1 MVTLHTEQRFAEP
14 TVAVLIDYEN
24 VGLDTIQ
31 YLFDQLSDVGRV
43 IIKRAYADWSVHRSR
58 RDQLLE
64 YGIEAEH
71 YFHNT
76 KSGKNSSD
84 ICLVIDA
91 VDLLHNAAIDTFVI
105 VSADSDFVP
114 LVNKLRAAGKVV
126 VGAGRHDVA
135 SATLVRSC
143 DRYVYLDDP
152 AEKPAAK
159 SGRTP
164 APRRQS
170 SGSIVVRALEA
181 SQDGQGQV
189 QGSRLHQ
196 AMLRLD
202 PAFSFK
208 GQGFST
214 FARYL
219 ESRKEVQVIR
229 RRDADDII
237 VQLDGPRAAESGA
250 AAPGGTGSRAA
261 ASRAAGSRSIG
272 SRPEA
277 SGAAAPKS
285 AASGDVQSIGRAAN
299 WDQEI
304 DDAWRSRQRQS
315 ISGQA
320 AATDVAKVMNAPNL
334 KAAGF
339 TTLDKVLGAS
349 EYLRSRW
356 RREGNTVVR
365 R

>member
-1 MVTLHTEQRFAEP
+1 MVTLRPEQRLAEP

-24 VGLDTIQ
+24 VGLDTIE

-43 IIKRAYADWSVHRSR
+43 IIKRAYADWSVHRSK

-64 YGIEAEH
+64 FGIEAEH

-91 VDLLHNAAIDTFVI
+91 VDLLHNAPIDTFVI

-114 LVNKLRAAGKVV
+114 LVNKLRGAGKLV

-143 DRYVYLDDP
+143 DRYVYLDDSN
-152 AEKPAAK
+152 EKAAAK

-164 APRRQS
+164 APQS
-170 SGSIVVRALEA
+170 RSGPIVVRALEA

-196 AMLRLD
+196 AMLRID

-208 GQGFST
+208 GQGYST

-219 ESRKEVQVIR
+219 ESRSEVQVIR

-237 VQLDGPRAAESGA
+237 VQLNGPRAGGSEAGTSRPDKSRASTSRSGA
-250 AAPGGTGSRAA
+250 PRPGPSQTDTSD
-261 ASRAAGSRSIG
+261 
-272 SRPEA
+272 A
-277 SGAAAPKS
+277 SGSDAVASEAARN
-285 AASGDVQSIGRAAN
+285 GDRVAT
-299 WDQEI
+299 WDQDI
-304 DDAWRSRQRQS
+304 DDAWRSRQRQA

-320 AATDVAKVMNAPNL
+320 AASDVAKVMEAPNL

-339 TTLDKVLGAS
+339 ATLDKVLAAS
-349 EYLRSRW
+349 DYLRTRW

>member
-1 MVTLHTEQRFAEP
+1 MVTLHTEQRLAEP

-24 VGLDTIQ
+24 VGLDTIE

-43 IIKRAYADWSVHRSR
+43 IIKRAYADWSVHRSK

-76 KSGKNSSD
+76 RSGKNSSD

-91 VDLLHNAAIDTFVI
+91 VDLLHNAPIDTFVI

-114 LVNKLRAAGKVV
+114 LVNKLRGAGKLV
-126 VGAGRHDVA
+126 VGAGRRDV
-135 SATLVRSC
+135 SSSTLVRSC
-143 DRYVYLDDP
+143 DRYIYLDDST
-152 AEKPAAK
+152 EKPAAR
-159 SGRTP
+159 SGRT
-164 APRRQS
+164 AVPRRQ

-196 AMLRLD
+196 AMLRID

-237 VQLDGPRAAESGA
+237 VELE
-250 AAPGGTGSRAA
+250 GSRAGTPGVA
-261 ASRAAGSRSIG
+261 ASGAVAPGAVAPGAVASG
-272 SRPEA
+272 ATEPGVPA
-277 SGAAAPKS
+277 SGAAQNV
-285 AASGDVQSIGRAAN
+285 DRAAN
-299 WDQEI
+299 WDREI
-304 DDAWRSRQRQS
+304 DDAWGSRQRQS

-320 AATDVAKVMNAPNL
+320 AASDVAKVMDTPNL
-334 KAAGF
+334 KSAGF

-349 EYLRSRW
+349 DYLRSRW
-356 RREGNTVVR
+356 RREGNTIVR

>member
-1 MVTLHTEQRFAEP
+1 MVTLRTDQRLAEP

-31 YLFDQLSDVGRV
+31 YLFDQLSDVGRG
-43 IIKRAYADWSVHRSR
+43 IIKRAYADWSVHRSK

-91 VDLLHNAAIDTFVI
+91 VDLLHNAPIDTFVI

-114 LVNKLRAAGKVV
+114 LVNKLRAAGKTV

-135 SATLVRSC
+135 SSTLVRSC
-143 DRYVYLDDP
+143 DRYVYLDDSP
-152 AEKPAAK
+152 EKATAK
-159 SGRTP
+159 SGRKP
-164 APRRQS
+164 APQRR
-170 SGSIVVRALEA
+170 SGSIVLRALEA

-189 QGSRLHQ
+189 QGSRLYQ
-196 AMLRLD
+196 AMLRID

-208 GQGFST
+208 GQGYST

-219 ESRKEVQVIR
+219 ESRKEVHVIR
-229 RRDADDII
+229 RRDADDIT
-237 VQLDGPRAAESGA
+237 VQLD
-250 AAPGGTGSRAA
+250 APRAA
-261 ASRAAGSRSIG
+261 ASGPVSSGTAASEAAG
-272 SRPEA
+272 PEAVASDAAA
-277 SGAAAPKS
+277 SGAVRNGERPA
-285 AASGDVQSIGRAAN
+285 D
-299 WDQEI
+299 WDREV
-304 DDAWRSRQRQS
+304 DDAWRSRQRQA

-320 AATDVAKVMNAPNL
+320 AATDVAKVMDSPNL
-334 KAAGF
+334 KSAGF
-339 TTLDKVLGAS
+339 ATLDKVLGAS
-349 EYLRSRW
+349 EYLRDRW

>member
-1 MVTLHTEQRFAEP
+1 MVTLHTEQRLAEP

-91 VDLLHNAAIDTFVI
+91 VDLLHNAPIDTFVI

-114 LVNKLRAAGKVV
+114 LVNKLRAAGKTV

-135 SATLVRSC
+135 SSTLVRSC
-143 DRYVYLDDP
+143 DRYVYLDDS
-152 AEKPAAK
+152 AEKPSAK
-159 SGRTP
+159 SGPTA

-170 SGSIVVRALEA
+170 GSLVVRALEA

-196 AMLRLD
+196 AMLRID

-214 FARYL
+214 FTRYL
-219 ESRKEVQVIR
+219 ESRKEVQVNR

-237 VQLDGPRAAESGA
+237 VQLDGPRAA
-250 AAPGGTGSRAA
+250 
-261 ASRAAGSRSIG
+261 
-272 SRPEA
+272 A
-277 SGAAAPKS
+277 SGAV
-285 AASGDVQSIGRAAN
+285 ASGAGTSGAVASGAVQNGDRAAN
-299 WDQEI
+299 WDRGVDE
-304 DDAWRSRQRQS
+304 AWGSRQRQA

-320 AATDVAKVMNAPNL
+320 AATDVAKVMDARNL
-334 KAAGF
+334 KSAGF

-349 EYLRSRW
+349 DYLRSRW

>member
-1 MVTLHTEQRFAEP
+1 MVTLHTEQRLAEP

-91 VDLLHNAAIDTFVI
+91 VDLLHNAPIDTFVI

-114 LVNKLRAAGKVV
+114 LVNKLRAAGKTV

-135 SATLVRSC
+135 SSTLVRSC
-143 DRYVYLDDP
+143 DRYIYLDDSS
-152 AEKPAAK
+152 EKATAK
-159 SGRTP
+159 TGRTA
-164 APRRQS
+164 APRRR
-170 SGSIVVRALEA
+170 SGSLVVRALEA
-181 SQDGQGQV
+181 SQDGQGQI

-196 AMLRLD
+196 AMLRID

-214 FARYL
+214 FTRYL
-219 ESRKEVQVIR
+219 ESRKEVQVTR

-237 VQLDGPRAAESGA
+237 VQLDGPRAA
-250 AAPGGTGSRAA
+250 APG
-261 ASRAAGSRSIG
+261 
-272 SRPEA
+272 P
-277 SGAAAPKS
+277 AAPKS
-285 AASGDVQSIGRAAN
+285 VASGLAAAGTAPNGAVQNGDRSAN
-299 WDQEI
+299 WDRDV
-304 DDAWRSRQRQS
+304 DDAWRSRQRQA

-320 AATDVAKVMNAPNL
+320 AATDVAKVMGAPNL
-334 KAAGF
+334 KSAGF

-349 EYLRSRW
+349 DHLRSRW

>member
-1 MVTLHTEQRFAEP
+1 MVTLHTEQRLREP

-31 YLFDQLSDVGRV
+31 YLFDELSDVGRV

-64 YGIEAEH
+64 FGIEAEH

-114 LVNKLRAAGKVV
+114 LVNKLRAAGKIV

-135 SATLVRSC
+135 SSTLVRSC
-143 DRYVYLDDP
+143 DRYIYLGDSP
-152 AEKPAAK
+152 EKATAK
-159 SGRTP
+159 SGPTP
-164 APRRQS
+164 ATRRP
-170 SGSIVVRALEA
+170 SGTLVVRALEA
-181 SQDGQGQV
+181 SQDGQGQI

-196 AMLRLD
+196 AMLRID

-214 FARYL
+214 FTRYL
-219 ESRKEVQVIR
+219 ESCKEVQVIR

-237 VQLDGPRAAESGA
+237 VQLDGPRAGPSGAAESGHV
-250 AAPGGTGSRAA
+250 
-261 ASRAAGSRSIG
+261 ASPAVQD
-272 SRPEA
+272 
-277 SGAAAPKS
+277 
-285 AASGDVQSIGRAAN
+285 GDRAAN
-299 WDQEI
+299 WDREV
-304 DDAWRSRQRQS
+304 DDAWRSRQRQA

-320 AATDVAKVMNAPNL
+320 AATDVAKVIGAPNL
-334 KAAGF
+334 KSAGF

-349 EYLRSRW
+349 DYLRSQW

>member
-1 MVTLHTEQRFAEP
+1 MVTLHTEQRLAEP

-24 VGLDTIQ
+24 VGLDTMQ

-43 IIKRAYADWSVHRSR
+43 IVKRAYADWSVHRSR

-64 YGIEAEH
+64 FGIEAEH

-91 VDLLHNAAIDTFVI
+91 VDLLHNASIDTFVI

-114 LVNKLRAAGKVV
+114 LVNKLRGAGKVV
-126 VGAGRHDVA
+126 VGAGRRDAA
-135 SATLVRSC
+135 SSTLVRSC
-143 DRYVYLDDP
+143 DRYINLDDATDRSP
-152 AEKPAAK
+152 PQTGPTAV
-159 SGRTP
+159 
-164 APRRQS
+164 PRS
-170 SGSIVVRALEA
+170 WSGSLVVRALEA

-196 AMLRLD
+196 AMLRID
-202 PAFSFK
+202 PAFNFK
-208 GQGFST
+208 GQGYST
-214 FARYL
+214 FSRYL
-219 ESRKEVQVIR
+219 ESRSEVSVTR

-237 VQLDGPRAAESGA
+237 VQLDGPRPPSFGA
-250 AAPGGTGSRAA
+250 VLNGE
-261 ASRAAGSRSIG
+261 RSPDWDRG
-272 SRPEA
+272 VDEA
-277 SGAAAPKS
+277 WA
-285 AASGDVQSIGRAAN
+285 R
-299 WDQEI
+299 
-304 DDAWRSRQRQS
+304 RQRNS

-320 AATDVAKVMNAPNL
+320 AAADVARVIGAPNL
-334 KAAGF
+334 KSAGF
-339 TTLDKVLGAS
+339 STLDKVLGAS
-349 EYLRSRW
+349 EHLRARW